1 MTGRMTKRTKM
12 LTFFAPA
19 AARFQAVLLSAAF
32 FGSTVVADE
41 ASLNGLESGLTDLVY
56 RLSRSVVTVEAARRL
71 PTSRYGTTVDET
83 YQKETTTGIVVDS
96 GGLILVAARPVLGY
110 DRLTVRYESRTVAAD
125 LVAVDYRTELA
136 LLRTTQPGGRA
147 PELDTRH
154 ACAGQVI
161 IAIGHAF
168 GFRSSPA
175 LGFCA
180 GLRDDGVAQFSIPSL
195 GNRLGSGVF
204 DLGGCLLGIVTEVT
218 AREPALVMAVPAHEV
233 PGIVNHLLNQG
244 DRQSGFVGITS
255 QEIEISPGLV
265 LPPGD
270 VIPASVGSQANTIE
284 RGVVVTTVLPVSPAA
299 RAGLV
304 VGDLIYAV
312 DRMPVNSAAGLA
324 SLVRQ
329 SLPGTQLQ
337 LELLRHNRF
346 LSLPLVIGR
355 KSLSLDPG
363 SANDGSAADQARLVD
378 SLRQAL
384 ELMRDQ
390 LIRLENRLDA
400 LD

>member
-1 MTGRMTKRTKM
+1 M
-12 LTFFAPA
+12 LTFFTPA
-19 AARFQAVLLSAAF
+19 AARFLVVLLSAVF

-71 PTSRYGTTVDET
+71 PTSRYGSTVDET
-83 YQKETTTGIVVDS
+83 YQKEMTTGIVVDS
-96 GGLILVAARPVLGY
+96 CGLILVAARPVLGY
-110 DRLTVRYESRTVAAD
+110 DRLTVRYESRAVAAE
-125 LVAVDYRTELA
+125 LVAVDYQTELA
-136 LLRTTQPGGRA
+136 LLRATQPGGYA

-161 IAIGHAF
+161 IALGHAF

-175 LGFCA
+175 LGFCT

-204 DLGGCLLGIVTEVT
+204 DLGGHLLGIVTEVM
-218 AREPALVMAVPAHEV
+218 AREPALVMAVPAHEI
-233 PGIVNHLLNQG
+233 PGIVNYLLNQG
-244 DRQSGFVGITS
+244 DRQSGFAGITS

-265 LPPGD
+265 LPRAD
-270 VIPASVGSQANTIE
+270 VIPASVGSQADTIE
-284 RGVVVTTVLPVSPAA
+284 RGVVVTLVLPASPAA

-329 SLPGTQLQ
+329 SLPGTQVQ
-337 LELLRHNRF
+337 LELLRQNRY
-346 LSLPLVIGR
+346 LNVPLVIGR
-355 KSLSLDPG
+355 KSLNLDPG
-363 SANDGSAADQARLVD
+363 TSAARSSTDQSRLVD

-384 ELMRDQ
+384 EAMRNQ
-390 LIRLENRLDA
+390 LNRLENRLDA